1 MVPFRSALA
10 ATVVG
15 SALAL
20 SGCNVFE
27 SFYDSADGDAAA
39 LTASAQ
45 TALQQGDAARAAELF
60 QQALSNASSG
70 SLEQARAADGFAT
83 ASFERSGVSVLLFG
97 RIAADLTSR
106 FERSSTPSNV
116 PPTGVCSFALP
127 ERAGQE
133 IVLRTVD
140 GYPALRASVT
150 SIAQTRQLLATAY
163 GIPANPGPSYNTAAL
178 VSALRTRGL
187 SRNEIASALVNLAFA
202 YTATSFDRIANAGG
216 EQIRWY
222 EVFPTTG
229 DSYLG
234 YCAPSSS
241 TLAAVTREAS
251 CSLGDIGFSVAL
263 LKERARLYPSGSLSS
278 DLIADAETAYQ
289 RLSDEIGTSCNGGL

>member
-15 SALAL
+15 SALVL

-27 SFYDSADGDAAA
+27 PFYDSADGDAAA
-39 LTASAQ
+39 LVTSAQ
-45 TALQQGDAARAAELF
+45 AALQQGDAARAAELF
-60 QQALSNASSG
+60 QQALSNASPG
-70 SLEQARAADGFAT
+70 SAEQARAADGLAT
-83 ASFERSGVSVLLFG
+83 ASFDRNRVSVLLFS
-97 RIAADLTSR
+97 RIAADLTHR
-106 FERSSTPSNV
+106 FEQSSTPSNV
-116 PPTGVCSFALP
+116 PPSGVCSFALP

-140 GYPALRASVT
+140 GYPALRAAVS
-150 SIAQTRQLLATAY
+150 SIAQTRQMLATTY

-178 VSALRTRGL
+178 VAALRTRGL
-187 SRNEIASALVNLAFA
+187 SDNEIASALVNLTFA

-216 EQIRWY
+216 EQIHWY

-234 YCAPSSS
+234 YCAPS
-241 TLAAVTREAS
+241 AAVLSAVKREAA

-263 LKERARLYPSGSLSS
+263 LKERARLYPKGSLSS
-278 DLIADAETAYQ
+278 DLISDAEKAYQ
-289 RLSDEIGTSCNGGL
+289 RLSDEIGTACN